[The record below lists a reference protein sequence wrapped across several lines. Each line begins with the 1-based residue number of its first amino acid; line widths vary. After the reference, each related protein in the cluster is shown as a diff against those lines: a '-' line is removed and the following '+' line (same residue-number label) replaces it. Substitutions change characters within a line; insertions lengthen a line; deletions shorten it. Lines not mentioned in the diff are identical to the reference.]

1 MSNRFRAVGSPGNS
15 MDVHTTS
22 PAVACASD
30 FARLACRNMSP
41 ARPPTS
47 QYGECAE
54 PLVAQTQPRHV
65 RALSGRSTAPAP
77 AAGGAFESAAAR
89 FDPHDANDSGL
100 TPIGLVPRL
109 YTVSLTAR
117 LSPSATDGRSAS
129 ASTATPVAISSARN
143 TRS

>member
-1 MSNRFRAVGSPGNS
+1 MSNRLRAGGSPGNGPAA
-15 MDVHTTS
+15 HPPS

-54 PLVAQTQPRHV
+54 PLAAQTQPRPP
-65 RALSGRSTAPAP
+65 RALSGRRTAPAP
-77 AAGGAFESAAAR
+77 ATGGAFESATAR

-100 TPIGLVPRL
+100 TSIGLVPRL
-109 YTVSLTAR
+109 
-117 LSPSATDGRSAS
+117 
-129 ASTATPVAISSARN
+129 
-143 TRS
+143 